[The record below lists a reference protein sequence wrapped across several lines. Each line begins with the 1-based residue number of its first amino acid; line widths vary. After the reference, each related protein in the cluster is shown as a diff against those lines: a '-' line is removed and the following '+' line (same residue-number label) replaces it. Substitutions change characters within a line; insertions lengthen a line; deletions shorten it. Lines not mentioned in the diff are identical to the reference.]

1 MPVEG
6 ARSDDAAGKCEVE
19 QGHNT
24 GVKPVAVAMDTAIAA
39 LLIIL
44 GVKKTKKGRGSEK
57 KTASR
62 GESNLRDPAC
72 CRSLAVRARTPH
84 CKVPE
89 DKMWGGS
96 GRFEDPEEAKRA
108 VEELVKERET
118 LLSNA
123 ASLEKLIDT
132 QKQVLEELE
141 TQVDAAQ
148 RRAIK
153 TVDDAKVKME
163 EVHSKDAELKMLK
176 ERLNSVIAVFG
187 MERDFRKLSHS
198 VGQLRET
205 LFPYPLVIAGPAAV
219 GKASLISMLFQ
230 EFPHSFSI
238 PISHTSRQRMPDEQN
253 GVHYI
258 FVSRQE
264 MEQAMAQGL
273 FVEVAEVDKDLY
285 GTCIQAV
292 TKEQNAGKVCV
303 LHIDL
308 AGVEQL
314 RQSSMQPVCVWLEPP
329 SLEAL
334 RQRYSVYLH

>member
-1 MPVEG
+1 
-6 ARSDDAAGKCEVE
+6 
-19 QGHNT
+19 
-24 GVKPVAVAMDTAIAA
+24 
-39 LLIIL
+39 
-44 GVKKTKKGRGSEK
+44 
-57 KTASR
+57 
-62 GESNLRDPAC
+62 
-72 CRSLAVRARTPH
+72 
-84 CKVPE
+84 
-89 DKMWGGS
+89 MWGGS

-176 ERLNSVIAVFG
+176 ERLNSVMAVFG

-334 RQRYSVYLH
+334 RQRYSVYLLYWHEKYKY